1 MTTQEQ
7 KTLNQVQI
15 VQATMKEHQRNMQQD
30 IDELKRNSKEIN
42 EKLDIL
48 TAKLDNISGGKQA
61 LIWVTGVA
69 LSITGLVLAF
79 LNVNKH

>member
-1 MTTQEQ
+1 MREKQ
-7 KTLNQVQI
+7 
-15 VQATMKEHQRNMQQD
+15 HNMQHD
-30 IDELKRNSKEIN
+30 IDELKRNAKEIN

-61 LIWVTGVA
+61 LIWVTGLV
-69 LSITGLVLAF
+69 LSISGLVIAF

>member
-1 MTTQEQ
+1 
-7 KTLNQVQI
+7 
-15 VQATMKEHQRNMQQD
+15 MQQD

>member
-1 MTTQEQ
+1 
-7 KTLNQVQI
+7 
-15 VQATMKEHQRNMQQD
+15 MKEHQRNMQQD